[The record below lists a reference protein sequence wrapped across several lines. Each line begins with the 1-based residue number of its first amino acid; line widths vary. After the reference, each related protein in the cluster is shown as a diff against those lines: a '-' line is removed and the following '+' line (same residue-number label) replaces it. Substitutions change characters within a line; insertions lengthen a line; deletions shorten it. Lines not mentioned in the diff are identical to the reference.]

1 LAKARVMPRQVY
13 LSEKFLAREEEK
25 IFHQEWLCAG
35 REDDIPEVGDFIT
48 YQIGRQPIIVVRL
61 SNQSI
66 HAMANVCRH
75 RMMRLVEGRGN
86 AKRFACPYHGWT
98 YRIDGQLI
106 SAPHMECTAGFD
118 KKQVTLPTIRCET
131 WGGWIYV
138 TLNSKSESVAD
149 RLHAL
154 EPVVAK
160 YRMERYVGIFSEDR
174 EWNTNWKLLCENFM
188 EGYHLP
194 VAHRST
200 VGNNFPVQDTIF
212 DSRGAFDGFTYQCF
226 TKPDDLLIGV
236 AHPRNRKLRGD
247 WRRTS
252 VMPTVFPS
260 HMYVLAPDHLW
271 YLSVQPKGPSE
282 VSIRY
287 GVALAPEVL
296 KHHPDV
302 KSFIDEIQELLG
314 RVQEEDRILVEAI
327 LKGAQAPLA
336 RRGPL
341 SWLER
346 EIHEFIQY
354 LARQLV

>member
-1 LAKARVMPRQVY
+1 M
-13 LSEKFLAREEEK
+13 
-25 IFHQEWLCAG
+25 
-35 REDDIPEVGDFIT
+35 
-48 YQIGRQPIIVVRL
+48 
-61 SNQSI
+61 
-66 HAMANVCRH
+66 
-75 RMMRLVEGRGN
+75 
-86 AKRFACPYHGWT
+86 
-98 YRIDGQLI
+98 
-106 SAPHMECTAGFD
+106 
-118 KKQVTLPTIRCET
+118 
-131 WGGWIYV
+131 
-138 TLNSKSESVAD
+138 
-149 RLHAL
+149 
-154 EPVVAK
+154 
-160 YRMERYVGIFSEDR
+160 GIFSEDR

-226 TKPDDLLIGV
+226 TKPNDLLIGV

-247 WRRTS
+247 WRRRS

-287 GVALAPEVL
+287 GVALAPEVF